1 MRIIDALF
9 AVSRTKLKHF
19 KLVQWERL
27 NISSKLM
34 NNSAFPLNWNAL
46 YAPFKMGQVLCS
58 VYFIRLKVAR
68 WIGLICYLKILFKA
82 NKILFIDSI
91 HNNFCVMI

>member
-19 KLVQWERL
+19 KLAQWGRL

-58 VYFIRLKVAR
+58 VYFYSVEGRALDWVN
-68 WIGLICYLKILFKA
+68 LLFE
-82 NKILFIDSI
+82 NTF
-91 HNNFCVMI
+91 